1 MMIDKYDT
9 REIVAFTGHRSIDPK
24 KVESVKR
31 ELITIVKTLYA
42 KGVRI
47 YLSGMAIGFD
57 MLAAEVILSL
67 KPKLPSLKL
76 ISVIP
81 FRNQHNRWNIN
92 DKKRYNDILA
102 QADDSIVLSEWYFN
116 GCYLKRNDFMINHS
130 CGLIAYYNGTNK
142 GGTFYTI
149 RKAKSK
155 GKDILNI
162 F

>member
-9 REIVAFTGHRSIDPK
+9 REIVAFTGHRSIDHK
-24 KVESVKR
+24 KVESLKR

-81 FRNQHNRWNIN
+81 
-92 DKKRYNDILA
+92 
-102 QADDSIVLSEWYFN
+102 
-116 GCYLKRNDFMINHS
+116 
-130 CGLIAYYNGTNK
+130 
-142 GGTFYTI
+142 
-149 RKAKSK
+149 
-155 GKDILNI
+155 
-162 F
+162 